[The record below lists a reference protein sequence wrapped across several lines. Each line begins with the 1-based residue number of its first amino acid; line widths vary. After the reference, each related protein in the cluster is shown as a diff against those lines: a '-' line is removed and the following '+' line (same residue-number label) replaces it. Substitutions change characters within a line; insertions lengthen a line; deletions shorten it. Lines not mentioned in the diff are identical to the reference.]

1 MFNNIL
7 QRKNFSIRRNATK
20 RWKHAVSGQEGN
32 NEKGK
37 ISIGGSQSKSIQGQS
52 LSVVIRNTSGM
63 NTDLQKQAVE
73 ITNIALDTCNLE
85 SEIATKIKEQMDE
98 FTGKTWHVIVG
109 RNFGTHITWSE
120 YVHFIAGKIHIL
132 IFQWG

>member
-20 RWKHAVSGQEGN
+20 RWKHAVAGQEGN

-109 RNFGTHITWSE
+109 RNFGTHITWNLKVLLME
-120 YVHFIAGKIHIL
+120 FLIL
-132 IFQWG
+132 N